1 MDPRKR
7 FLADLATTQRDR
19 WLALGMAIFARE
31 MHLETSNTVYRFVDG
46 VCYTMTR
53 KGLFGRTRGNACGMR
68 LIGWLVEDT
77 CGELTL
83 SLHPRAGAAAVLWRP
98 QAEGADAFSLT
109 SGHVTLAK
117 SHRDERHEQK
127 AAFAASA
134 MKQRRAADTGSV
146 ARIFAAPALAT

>member
-7 FLADLATTQRDR
+7 FLAELAGTRRDH

-31 MHLETSNTVYRFVDG
+31 THLETANTVYRFVDG

-53 KGLFGRTRGNACGMR
+53 KGLFGRTRGNAQGMR
-68 LIGWLVEDT
+68 LIGWLVEDE
-77 CGELTL
+77 CGALTL
-83 SLHPRAGAAAVLWRP
+83 SLHPRQGAAAVLWRA
-98 QAEGADAFSLT
+98 QAEGEGAFSLT

-127 AAFAASA
+127 AAADARAS
-134 MKQRRAADTGSV
+134 KRRGSDPQSV
-146 ARIFAAPALAT
+146 ARVFAAPALAS